1 MNYIGRYVRQ
11 GEGYLAGSCVYVDRE
26 FMRREFPR
34 VIDYLHWRLV
44 GKEAFQMLANKDVST
59 VRFLSEKWTSGL
71 HDAAPLR
78 KKEHRAMDDI
88 KESIAELKY
97 YKESLW
103 NVTEFQQRV
112 LK

>member
-1 MNYIGRYVRQ
+1 MNYIGRYVRH

-44 GKEAFQMLANKDVST
+44 GKDPFQMVANKDVST
-59 VRFLSEKWTSGL
+59 VRFLSEKWRSGL
-71 HDAAPLR
+71 HDAAPQR
-78 KKEHRAMDDI
+78 KKEHRALNDI

-103 NVTEFQQRV
+103 KATESRQGV